1 MKDRFNFRFGV
12 TISHYDENDEDIE
25 TTIICETEAIYDDG
39 TVGICKDT
47 LENVVNALKLG
58 DEKERTLWNALCE
71 YERCDEW
78 FILDPDFIEQC
89 TGIKDKNGKLIYE
102 GDILGYKDY
111 ADKRV
116 VVWDNKYMAYRV
128 HDEDNVDCG
137 SVYQEYIGEFG
148 IEVIGNIHENKELLN
163 ETDND

>member
-1 MKDRFNFRFGV
+1 MNDRFKFRVWFNSIKRYSRNTDNLCLG
-12 TISHYDENDEDIE
+12 ED
-25 TTIICETEAIYDDG
+25 G
-39 TVGICKDT
+39 S
-47 LENVVNALKLG
+47 LG
-58 DEKERTLWNALCE
+58 SFDSYGCYSEDAYT
-71 YERCDEW
+71 
-78 FILDPDFIEQC
+78 IEQC
-89 TGIKDKNGKLIYE
+89 TGLRDKNRKLIYE

-148 IEVIGNIHENKELLN
+148 IEVIGNIHENPELLK
-163 ETDND
+163 ESK